1 MNVSGEADQS
11 FPLRCVAEAGDSVF
25 EHRLIHHLNRSSI
38 DRHICVV
45 GESGPIQFVPRNGV
59 VKCIARS

>member
-1 MNVSGEADQS
+1 MNVSGKADQS
-11 FPLRCVAEAGDSVF
+11 FPLRCVAEAGASVF
-25 EHRLIHHLNRSSI
+25 ELEFI

-45 GESGPIQFVPRNGV
+45 GESGSIQFVPRTGV

>member
-11 FPLRCVAEAGDSVF
+11 FPLRCVAEAGASVF
-25 EHRLIHHLNRSSI
+25 EPEFI

-45 GESGPIQFVPRNGV
+45 GESGPIQFVPRTGV

>member
-1 MNVSGEADQS
+1 MFQAKRTNLFPSVVSRKQEMS
-11 FPLRCVAEAGDSVF
+11 
-25 EHRLIHHLNRSSI
+25 LNRSSI

-45 GESGPIQFVPRNGV
+45 GESGLIQFVPRTGV

>member
-1 MNVSGEADQS
+1 MFQAKRTNLFPSVVSRKQEILS
-11 FPLRCVAEAGDSVF
+11 
-25 EHRLIHHLNRSSI
+25 LNRSSI